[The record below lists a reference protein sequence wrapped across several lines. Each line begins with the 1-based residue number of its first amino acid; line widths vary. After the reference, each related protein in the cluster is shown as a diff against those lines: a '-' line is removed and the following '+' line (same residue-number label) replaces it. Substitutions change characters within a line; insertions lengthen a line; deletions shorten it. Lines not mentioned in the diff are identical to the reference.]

1 MDILAGLP
9 MMAGAL
15 TRQISAENPTGEKGG
30 ACRWAPDPTNP
41 DIPYSKHS
49 VDLGKGWK
57 VRPFVPVEAG
67 EGQSLHSAESRRK
80 RHADGCGWPRCHYL
94 FLDCNRSQLHE
105 RAGGSGQHIIRF
117 SQTLQ

>member
-9 MMAGAL
+9 MMAGAV

-67 EGQSLHSAESRRK
+67 ETLLMADIEGPDHSVFRGTLVSHK
-80 RHADGCGWPRCHYL
+80 SPPR
-94 FLDCNRSQLHE
+94 DK
-105 RAGGSGQHIIRF
+105 GGSQW
-117 SQTLQ
+117 